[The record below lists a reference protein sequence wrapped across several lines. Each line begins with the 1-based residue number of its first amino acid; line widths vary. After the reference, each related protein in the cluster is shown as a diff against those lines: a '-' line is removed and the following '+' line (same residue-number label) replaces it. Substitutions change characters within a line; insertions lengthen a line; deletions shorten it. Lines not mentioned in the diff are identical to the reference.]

1 MAIGII
7 QGVKHRL
14 ISHGVKLMAGTAM
27 PFCQLEHLLV
37 SSVGSL
43 SAPSSWQLFLL
54 RSLGVTLSSLFVGQ
68 KPPYPLLIC
77 RRDRYGFIIETLSS
91 GSLLSPQVALAA
103 FGSHQFAAAGS
114 VETALRALMSLEFW
128 HLSLSP

>member
-1 MAIGII
+1 M
-7 QGVKHRL
+7 KHRL
-14 ISHGVKLMAGTAM
+14 ISHGVELMAGTAM
-27 PFCQLEHLLV
+27 SFCQLEHLLV

-77 RRDRYGFIIETLSS
+77 RGDRYRFIIETLSS
-91 GSLLSPQVALAA
+91 GSLLPPQVALPA
-103 FGSHQFAAAGS
+103 FGSHQFAATCS
-114 VETALRALMSLEFW
+114 MESALRSFMSFEFW